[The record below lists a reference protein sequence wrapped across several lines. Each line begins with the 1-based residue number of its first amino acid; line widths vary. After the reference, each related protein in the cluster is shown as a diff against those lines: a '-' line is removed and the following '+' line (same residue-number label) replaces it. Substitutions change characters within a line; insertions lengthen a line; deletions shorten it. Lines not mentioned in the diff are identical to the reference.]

1 MVWLTCTTD
10 HSLKM
15 YFTVELAGGS
25 PQYTFTCISTG
36 APVYNV
42 FWFIYYYDYYDYIDG
57 EAVLI
62 DSMTAQY
69 IMTLTVTELQVYY
82 ECDVYTYPFTAY
94 SAVNT
99 EGN

>member
-1 MVWLTCTTD
+1 
-10 HSLKM
+10 M

-36 APVYNV
+36 RPVNSGL
-42 FWFIYYYDYYDYIDG
+42 WFIFYSYFDYDYYRIDG
-57 EAVLI
+57 EAVLN

-69 IMTLTVTELQVYY
+69 IMTLTVTELEELY
-82 ECDVYTYPFTAY
+82 ECDVYTYTFQLVAY
-94 SAVNT
+94 SALKM

>member
-1 MVWLTCTTD
+1 
-10 HSLKM
+10 M
-15 YFTVELAGGS
+15 YFTVELTGGS

-36 APVYNV
+36 RPVYNV
-42 FWFIYYYDYYDYIDG
+42 LWYIRYYDYYDYYYYYRYYDYYVIGG
-57 EAVLI
+57 EAVLN

-69 IMTLTVTELQVYY
+69 ISTLTVTELQVYY
-82 ECDVYTYPFTAY
+82 ECDVYTFQFAAY